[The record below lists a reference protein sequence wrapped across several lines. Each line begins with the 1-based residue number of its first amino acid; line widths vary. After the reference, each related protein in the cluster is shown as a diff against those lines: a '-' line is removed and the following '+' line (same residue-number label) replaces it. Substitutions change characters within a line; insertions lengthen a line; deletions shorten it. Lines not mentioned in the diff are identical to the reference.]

1 MKKRNCIM
9 DTIFVHSPL
18 RSVCTPSSAIPDIAG
33 FLESKGYSVYI
44 YDANIDFYNWIL
56 NEEKIKDTYSL
67 CYNVVNNL
75 LDYKHPKEI
84 QIKKFFDESE
94 YSRILGKIEKAKNI
108 LRTKDFYNPVRY
120 KIAHYVINKALEL
133 LSLPYDTWILYERS
147 VIGNET
153 GFEFNDYKNMI
164 KEKEGNIFIEYMN
177 SLAQKII
184 KRNAN
189 SVCILADIE
198 GQIIPAMTLASILK
212 ENGQKNIVIFGN
224 YIPLIQTDLKQD
236 KTVFSDISDIFMYE
250 NNPIAMMQ
258 LMDYFKGKKKIETV
272 NNILYLDDNKKIKE
286 NRYSDEKT
294 KDFYF
299 QKFEYIN
306 EYHYFFP
313 EKVLPI
319 VIADGCYWGKC
330 KFCDLFSSKYSVK
343 DINNVIKEI
352 KFYKKKY
359 GVKFF
364 YLRDLSIAPSI
375 AREFAKQL
383 IKEKLN
389 IRYSTFCRFDKEFD
403 YHLLKLLYKSGL
415 RCLNW
420 GLESGSQK
428 ILDKMNKGINLSIVS
443 RILKD
448 AYRLGIANK
457 VSFMYHFPGESY
469 EDFCESVNFVK
480 ENEKYIFY
488 LGVHEFYLKR
498 YSYIFDHLS
507 EFDIRLNTDKVRW
520 EYSPNEFSHKY
531 ERWDCQKIEDEIKR
545 INIITMGGY
554 DEINLY
560 VSKNPL
566 YMKHWYVKFL
576 EYFKTLEIRKF
587 FR

>member
-1 MKKRNCIM
+1 
-9 DTIFVHSPL
+9 
-18 RSVCTPSSAIPDIAG
+18 
-33 FLESKGYSVYI
+33 
-44 YDANIDFYNWIL
+44 
-56 NEEKIKDTYSL
+56 
-67 CYNVVNNL
+67 
-75 LDYKHPKEI
+75 
-84 QIKKFFDESE
+84 
-94 YSRILGKIEKAKNI
+94 
-108 LRTKDFYNPVRY
+108 
-120 KIAHYVINKALEL
+120 
-133 LSLPYDTWILYERS
+133 
-147 VIGNET
+147 
-153 GFEFNDYKNMI
+153 
-164 KEKEGNIFIEYMN
+164 
-177 SLAQKII
+177 
-184 KRNAN
+184 
-189 SVCILADIE
+189 
-198 GQIIPAMTLASILK
+198 
-212 ENGQKNIVIFGN
+212 
-224 YIPLIQTDLKQD
+224 
-236 KTVFSDISDIFMYE
+236 MYE
-250 NNPIAMMQ
+250 NNPITMMQ
-258 LMDYFKGKKKIETV
+258 LMDYFKGQKKIETV
-272 NNILYLDDNKKIKE
+272 NNILYLDDNKKIIE
-286 NRYSDEKT
+286 NRYSDEKP

-319 VIADGCYWGKC
+319 VITDGCYWGKC

-364 YLRDLSIAPSI
+364 YLRDLSFSPST

-457 VSFMYHFPGESY
+457 SY
-469 EDFCESVNFVK
+469 DDFCESVNFVK